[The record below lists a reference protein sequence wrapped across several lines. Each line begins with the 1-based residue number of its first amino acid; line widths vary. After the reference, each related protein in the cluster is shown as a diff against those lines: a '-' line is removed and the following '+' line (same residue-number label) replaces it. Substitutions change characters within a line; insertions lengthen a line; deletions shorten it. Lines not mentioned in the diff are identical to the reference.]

1 MLNYEQ
7 KVLLSLCRNDDD
19 YKHIVK
25 YIDID
30 FDLLMKYSIDHRLF
44 INIYDKLLNIIPQSL
59 KTGYT
64 IFYNSIIKTKQLYT
78 NFFNYVIELLNK
90 KNYNY
95 VVLKG
100 LATEMQIYNSL
111 YSRMY
116 SDLDL
121 LVYEDQ
127 FNEIID
133 YICSCFSLN
142 KADNIGDYYRH
153 EIKITVFWNGQE
165 YTIEIKRRH
174 RECDY
179 KLTKYFLNNK
189 KFIIFNNLS
198 FPVLTNE
205 ALFISL
211 SLYLYNY
218 NERIYSW
225 IFSKKI
231 RLCYFFD
238 LYSFMI
244 NQNINFDSVINICC
258 ENNILYKIILVLE
271 NLNKLFVN
279 KIVNDTLQFF
289 KKRYENDEN
298 SEHNDLYCKGRVNWN
313 IGIIDRVFN
322 YSKVAELIQ
331 SMCSGEFLIG
341 EANKNIYK
349 GQTFSLYNKNSK
361 LFDIYNVK
369 ILDYKLLLKFSNLN
383 IPLDGNSLVYIK
395 LYLYDIYGEF
405 SFPYIPISIRF
416 DKNVIHTYNR
426 FTVDSSNFT
435 YKYENEKMLPY
446 QNDKIIIAS
455 KVEEKLDVAIDLK
468 AFGYDEKVNKK
479 IGFSIEFI
487 RIINGKTYVVDRIN
501 DDDDFPY
508 WM

>member
-1 MLNYEQ
+1 M
-7 KVLLSLCRNDDD
+7 
-19 YKHIVK
+19 
-25 YIDID
+25 
-30 FDLLMKYSIDHRLF
+30 
-44 INIYDKLLNIIPQSL
+44 
-59 KTGYT
+59 
-64 IFYNSIIKTKQLYT
+64 
-78 NFFNYVIELLNK
+78 
-90 KNYNY
+90 
-95 VVLKG
+95 
-100 LATEMQIYNSL
+100 
-111 YSRMY
+111 
-116 SDLDL
+116 
-121 LVYEDQ
+121 
-127 FNEIID
+127 
-133 YICSCFSLN
+133 
-142 KADNIGDYYRH
+142 
-153 EIKITVFWNGQE
+153 
-165 YTIEIKRRH
+165 
-174 RECDY
+174 
-179 KLTKYFLNNK
+179 
-189 KFIIFNNLS
+189 
-198 FPVLTNE
+198 
-205 ALFISL
+205 
-211 SLYLYNY
+211 
-218 NERIYSW
+218 
-225 IFSKKI
+225 
-231 RLCYFFD
+231 
-238 LYSFMI
+238 
-244 NQNINFDSVINICC
+244 
-258 ENNILYKIILVLE
+258 
-271 NLNKLFVN
+271 
-279 KIVNDTLQFF
+279 
-289 KKRYENDEN
+289 
-298 SEHNDLYCKGRVNWN
+298 
-313 IGIIDRVFN
+313 FN

-361 LFDIYNVK
+361 LFDIDNVK